1 MFLVSEPDIRLLQ
14 RPLIRQNLQLRLSEQ
29 RPDISLNWKT
39 IKRNRLLRRTEKSHL
54 AIEGV
59 VLQFERAD
67 TVDISGQTVIQE
79 TQLSLL
85 LSPRREFKIKF
96 FLKRRM
102 SCKKTTFRHTT
113 FFLIGKEKK
122 KLCVTWKVWLAR
134 EERAVAQYAP
144 RQWGRAT
151 PWRRC
156 GCFEKPLLSEVVDG
170 SYGLET

>member
-85 LSPRREFKIKF
+85 LSPRREFKITF

-102 SCKKTTFRHTT
+102 SCKKTTYRHTT
-113 FFLIGKEKK
+113 FFLIGKRRKNFALPGK
-122 KLCVTWKVWLAR
+122 FGWR
-134 EERAVAQYAP
+134 ERRGRSLNTP
-144 RQWGRAT
+144 RGSGGGRLPGGGAAAS
-151 PWRRC
+151 RSHCYQR
-156 GCFEKPLLSEVVDG
+156 
-170 SYGLET
+170 

>member
-85 LSPRREFKIKF
+85 LSPRREFKI
-96 FLKRRM
+96 
-102 SCKKTTFRHTT
+102 T
-113 FFLIGKEKK
+113 FFFNEECPARKQLSGKQ
-122 KLCVTWKVWLAR
+122 L
-134 EERAVAQYAP
+134 
-144 RQWGRAT
+144 
-151 PWRRC
+151 
-156 GCFEKPLLSEVVDG
+156 FF
-170 SYGLET
+170 

>member
-85 LSPRREFKIKF
+85 LSPRREFKIIF
-96 FLKRRM
+96 FFNEECPARKQL
-102 SCKKTTFRHTT
+102 SGIQL
-113 FFLIGKEKK
+113 FF
-122 KLCVTWKVWLAR
+122 
-134 EERAVAQYAP
+134 
-144 RQWGRAT
+144 
-151 PWRRC
+151 
-156 GCFEKPLLSEVVDG
+156 
-170 SYGLET
+170 